1 MNKVINKKYIINF
14 IFYIKNKVQGNVT
27 AKDVWTGPYLLNF
40 YDKGNTCLDIGDG
53 GRHCLDVGNRNKNAG
68 CDGNNN
74 NQKVRFA

>member
-40 YDKGNTCLDIGDG
+40 YDKGNMVLGEMVMV
-53 GRHCLDVGNRNKNAG
+53 VGNVMVVMY
-68 CDGNNN
+68 NNFGLIIL
-74 NQKVRFA
+74 QVKLEI